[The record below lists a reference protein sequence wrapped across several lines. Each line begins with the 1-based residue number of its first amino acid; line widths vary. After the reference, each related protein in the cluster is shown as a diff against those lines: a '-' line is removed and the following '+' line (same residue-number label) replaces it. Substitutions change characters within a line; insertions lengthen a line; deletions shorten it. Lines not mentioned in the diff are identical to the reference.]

1 MAEDTFMGVKRD
13 KIDWHPTIDYS
24 KCNFCMECDEFC
36 PHQVF
41 ERQDGDLK
49 LVVANAHNCVVFCR
63 ACAKTCGPD
72 AISFPNK
79 PETIAK
85 IKNIREEEEEQ

>member
-1 MAEDTFMGVKRD
+1 
-13 KIDWHPTIDYS
+13 
-24 KCNFCMECDEFC
+24 
-36 PHQVF
+36 VF
-41 ERQDGDLK
+41 ERQDDDPK
-49 LVVANAHNCVVFCR
+49 LIVANPHNCVVFCR

-85 IKNIREEEEEQ
+85 IKNIREEEGEQ